1 MPKKNKSVL
10 QAEKIANELYE
21 KQYGNTSEEAPKKPE
36 VNRELITQTIAKPVE
51 PEVTETEIEQPQ
63 VEQNESVQNEE
74 PKKESVVSDFEQ
86 KYKVL
91 EGKYNA
97 EVPRMAQEN
106 RSLKEELDSLKLQ
119 VANLHN
125 KPEEPKAEVTPLIT
139 EKDREQFG
147 DDLIEVMKRASRE
160 VMSER
165 QESSDVQNLKDEL
178 SNLRK
183 QQSNSQEL
191 QFYEKLSTLF
201 PDWRLKN
208 EDAGFLKWLDEIDSF
223 SGRTRQSLLNEA
235 SGNFDAP
242 RVANF
247 FNSYFGQMQPEPST
261 SKPSLEDQVTP
272 KTTGR
277 TTVPPAKKY
286 YTNRDIVNFYAKV
299 RTGEISK
306 AEAERIERDIFK
318 AQSEERIRAG

>member
-36 VNRELITQTIAKPVE
+36 VKRELITQTIAKPVE

-119 VANLHN
+119 VANLDN

-147 DDLIEVMKRASRE
+147 DDLIEVMKRA
-160 VMSER
+160 
-165 QESSDVQNLKDEL
+165 
-178 SNLRK
+178 
-183 QQSNSQEL
+183 
-191 QFYEKLSTLF
+191 
-201 PDWRLKN
+201 
-208 EDAGFLKWLDEIDSF
+208 
-223 SGRTRQSLLNEA
+223 
-235 SGNFDAP
+235 
-242 RVANF
+242 
-247 FNSYFGQMQPEPST
+247 
-261 SKPSLEDQVTP
+261 
-272 KTTGR
+272 
-277 TTVPPAKKY
+277 
-286 YTNRDIVNFYAKV
+286 
-299 RTGEISK
+299 
-306 AEAERIERDIFK
+306 
-318 AQSEERIRAG
+318 